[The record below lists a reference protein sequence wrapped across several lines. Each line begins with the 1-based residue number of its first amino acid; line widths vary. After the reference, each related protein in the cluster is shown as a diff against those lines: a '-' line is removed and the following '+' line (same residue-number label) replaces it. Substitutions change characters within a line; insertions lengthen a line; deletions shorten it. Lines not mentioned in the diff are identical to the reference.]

1 MNKHNTNTKFNI
13 QITSCRF
20 AVDTVEVLLQL
31 LEFLQH
37 VVVDGGVAED
47 TDTCCKLHQLAHR
60 FVFASRRRT
69 QNAETPQ
76 ERGVDA
82 VAVALDDLHAKGL
95 TRVHNVSTLINRK
108 RDEAVLRF
116 HELPHKIQ
124 KYFRV
129 SYELRNMKQQKER
142 DKTRNQIISKH
153 ILKMNTYYIHIYS
166 I

>member
-1 MNKHNTNTKFNI
+1 M
-13 QITSCRF
+13 S
-20 AVDTVEVLLQL
+20 LLTAEWL
-31 LEFLQH
+31 KTPTHAASFISSPIALFLH
-37 VVVDGGVAED
+37 RAAEL
-47 TDTCCKLHQLAHR
+47 KMP
-60 FVFASRRRT
+60 
-69 QNAETPQ
+69 ETPQ

-95 TRVHNVSTLINRK
+95 TRVHDVSTLINRK

-153 ILKMNTYYIHIYS
+153 ILKMNTY
-166 I
+166 